1 MLLAPNGTSLKKL
14 GDVIGRPKIELPEG
28 SYERMDLLLKR
39 DPELFKKYALE
50 DAIIAALYYL
60 KIRDVM
66 RKDLGVVKHVATLA
80 AAGVKMIDGVLLRMG
95 LLVDGY
101 FGYARLGR
109 ARHWLP
115 SLLEIFPFAANCF
128 HGGRNEAYRI
138 GLTPEG
144 VALFDAD
151 LKGAYTTALAMMRVP
166 AWRSAAATTDIK
178 RLAVVDEALT
188 FARVRFQFDDDIR
201 FPSLPVRAGAR
212 GLIYPLSGVS
222 WCTGAELVVA
232 IGQGARITVES
243 GWRCEWV
250 DGSPRPF
257 EAFTRQ
263 ISDIRKR
270 AKADGNALL
279 DQTAKEIGNSCYGK
293 IAQSVDALRSANDG
307 GVDGPRGK
315 RVFDARS
322 GMMKT
327 LPGSRITN
335 PMLAAFV
342 TGIVR
347 ATISEALAGL
357 PSDAIVC
364 TATTD
369 GFLSSIPL
377 ERLPSNGT
385 VAIAFAA
392 ARARLSPAIHRCA
405 APESSGVDG
414 TVEQAAACQRIYAR
428 HGAGRVDVVGLAL
441 REDCGTRHGGRFSM
455 RRHGAEERQ
464 ASRRTRRD

>member
-80 AAGVKMIDGVLLRMG
+80 AAGVKMIEGVLLRMG

-392 ARARLSPAIHRCA
+392 ARARLSP
-405 APESSGVDG
+405 GD
-414 TVEQAAACQRIYAR
+414 T
-428 HGAGRVDVVGLAL
+428 
-441 REDCGTRHGGRFSM
+441 SM
-455 RRHGAEERQ
+455 RRARK
-464 ASRRTRRD
+464 